1 MLNFSDTDLRAF
13 LDGTLPDK
21 KSAQIL
27 DALANDPALE
37 DRLMALDDM
46 SVMVADT
53 FKDVKPAQSPRT
65 LVPMQ
70 PRAANSPKAP
80 LLLAACVSGLLVVGG
95 FFSLTYKNDDVAT
108 WMQQVAVYQALYSPA
123 TIADV
128 AFTEDEVLAQLAK
141 SETALGVDLR
151 ATELAD
157 VNGLELKR
165 AQLLAF
171 LDQPL
176 AQIVFA
182 DAGGVPIALCVFED
196 TSAPSDGI
204 AYAELEGMQSA
215 RFSVGRF
222 SFLLIG
228 PTDDAAIE
236 DYASRIRD
244 IFV

>member
-13 LDGTLPDK
+13 LDGTSPDK
-21 KSAQIL
+21 KSAEIL

-46 SVMVADT
+46 SVVVADA
-53 FKDVKPAQSPRT
+53 FKDVKPVQSPGT
-65 LVPMQ
+65 FVPMRR
-70 PRAANSPKAP
+70 RAANSPKAP
-80 LLLAACVSGLLVVGG
+80 LLLAACFSGLLVVGG
-95 FFSLTYKNDDVAT
+95 FFSLTYKNDGVAT

-141 SETALGVDLR
+141 SETVLGVDLK
-151 ATELAD
+151 AAELAD

-176 AQIVFA
+176 TQIVFA

-204 AYAELEGMQSA
+204 AYTELEGMQSA